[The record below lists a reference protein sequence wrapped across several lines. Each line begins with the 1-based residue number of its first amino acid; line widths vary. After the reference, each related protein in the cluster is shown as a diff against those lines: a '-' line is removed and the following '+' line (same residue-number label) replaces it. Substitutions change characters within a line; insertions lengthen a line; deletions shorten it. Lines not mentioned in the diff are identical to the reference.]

1 MDLLLVYEDKAALDR
16 EGNVYIGTAFS
27 NSALECYFQH
37 FDHVTMLVRRADVS
51 PDDTKRLSGMNKVT
65 TDRLSV
71 VFLPNP
77 TADMKSYLNPQT
89 HKEFKRTVLDQIK
102 PERAVIVRVPSSS
115 GTIAADYCHKI
126 GKPFLAEA
134 IGCPWDSLWN
144 HSLKGKV
151 MAPFSWENFR
161 RVMRNA
167 PYSVYVTNEFLQRRY
182 PTKGI
187 TAAISDVE
195 LRPMEQS
202 VLDTRLAHIRN
213 HTGKIKIATSGG
225 LVAYKGQQFVIEALA
240 KLKAQ
245 GNTNFEYHLAGSG
258 DDETLRKLAKELGV
272 EDQVIFEGRLAHEQM
287 FPFLDEMDLYIQPS
301 LQEGLPRA
309 VMEAMSRGLP
319 ALGAKTGGIPELL
332 GAEYIFPRKGVDAIA
347 RMLTAITTEEMERM
361 AERNFERAKDYQKE
375 TLDKRRYALYS
386 TFAKAAEAQ
395 K

>member
-1 MDLLLVYEDKAALDR
+1 
-16 EGNVYIGTAFS
+16 
-27 NSALECYFQH
+27 
-37 FDHVTMLVRRADVS
+37 MLVRRADVS

-89 HKEFKRTVLDQIK
+89 HKEFKHTVLEQIK
-102 PERAVIVRVPSSS
+102 PDRAVIVRVPSSS

-182 PTKGI
+182 PTKGT

-240 KLKAQ
+240 KLKVH

-258 DDETLRKLAKELGV
+258 DDETLRKLAKELSV

-301 LQEGLPRA
+301 MTEGMPRSLI
-309 VMEAMSRGLP
+309 EAMSRGLP
-319 ALGAKTGGIPELL
+319 AFGTQTGGIPELL
-332 GAEYIFPRKGVDAIA
+332 GPDCTFPRKDSDAIA
-347 RMLTAITTEEMERM
+347 KMISCLSPEVMEQK
-361 AERNFERAKDYQKE
+361 ASNNFESAKGFQKE
-375 TLDKRRYALYS
+375 LLEQRRFDFYAA
-386 TFAKAAEAQ
+386 FAKAAEEYL
-395 K
+395 